1 MNQSNRSA
9 GKGNLGNI
17 DPIFLFVVIALP
29 IAGLML
35 IYSAGIAQENS
46 THFDKQLIFLIIGII
61 ILGMI
66 SFISPKVLH
75 ELAYIVYALSIGLM
89 LVVLIS
95 GEIGFGAKRWLE
107 IGGLRIQPSEPAKI
121 ALIMAV
127 SRLIADWRSEFSW
140 NLIGR
145 VALLVFP
152 LFILTMLQP
161 DLGTSTTFIVIGAL
175 MLAWCGLPLK
185 YFVYAILP
193 FISLFFTLLPWVVVP
208 ILIYGIMYIKRKGE
222 ESIVLILLIILCLT
236 AIISAPVA
244 WNQLAPYQKKRLT
257 TFLNPNEDPLG
268 AGYQVI
274 QSKVAIGSGGLKGM
288 GYLQGTQTQLKFLPQ
303 QHTDF
308 IFSLASEEFGFIG
321 SSTILF
327 LYFIYMWR
335 SISLAARTKNQ
346 FMSNVAFGSAVLVF
360 YHCIVNIGMAM
371 GNLPVTGLPLPFLS
385 YGGSFL
391 ISCMICSGLV
401 LSTGIHRRQ
410 Y

>member
-1 MNQSNRSA
+1 MNQSSSNPNT
-9 GKGNLGNI
+9 GKIGNI
-17 DPIFLFVVIALP
+17 DPFFLFIVIALP
-29 IAGLML
+29 ITGLLL
-35 IYSAGIAQENS
+35 IYSAGMAQGNS
-46 THFDKQLIFLIIGII
+46 AHFQKQLMFFIMGIVILGII
-61 ILGMI
+61 
-66 SFISPKVLH
+66 SFTTPRIFH
-75 ELAYIVYALSIGLM
+75 ELAYIVYALSIVLM

-121 ALIMAV
+121 ALILAV
-127 SRLIADWRSEFSW
+127 SRLMADWRSGFSW
-140 NLIGR
+140 ILISR
-145 VALLVFP
+145 VALLATP
-152 LFILTMLQP
+152 LFILTVLQP
-161 DLGTSTTFIVIGAL
+161 DLGTSTTFIVIAAL

-185 YFVYAILP
+185 YFVFAVLP
-193 FISLFFTLLPWVVVP
+193 LISLFFTILPWLIVP
-208 ILIYGIMYIKRKGE
+208 LLIYGILYIKRKGE

-236 AIISAPVA
+236 AIVSAPLA

-268 AGYQVI
+268 SGYQVI

-321 SSTILF
+321 SSLILF

-360 YHCIVNIGMAM
+360 YHCVVNIGMAM

-391 ISCMICSGLV
+391 ITCMICSGLV